1 MAEHPWYSHY
11 ESGVPHE
18 LDFQDLTI
26 PDFLERTVRDFP
38 DSPALVFMNC
48 RLSWRQMNEEVERFA
63 TALHNLGAVKGT
75 RVAIQLP
82 NLPQTAIA
90 FMAVQRIGAHAVL
103 TNPLYMPPEIVHQ
116 WNDSNCEIAIVADF
130 VYDQKVRGIRDKVQV
145 REYIIASIAEYL
157 RFPLR
162 QLAPLKLKK
171 MDPPM
176 AAKIAP
182 EQGVHHF
189 RKLIAATPA
198 SPPTVEVSMEDT
210 AVIQYT
216 GGTTGVS
223 KGAVLTHRNLSC
235 NAQQLTSWFL
245 DLDPGKEVMLT
256 AIPMFHIF
264 GISIGLVWPV
274 SVAACVVL
282 QANPRDIPMLVKNI
296 SKEKVTLFPGVPALF
311 NAINQYPGVEG
322 MDLSSVKSCFSGS
335 APLPEDVQN
344 RFEELTGARIT
355 EGFGLTETSP
365 VVSANPLVGLRKV
378 GSIGIPMPST
388 EIRIVDA
395 DDGITVQA
403 TGEAGELI
411 VKGPQIMQGY
421 WGRPDETANMVRN
434 DWLYTGDLATMDEDG
449 FLRIVGRKKDMI
461 LASGY
466 NVYPDE
472 IDRVLTAHPKVF
484 ESCTIGVPDPK
495 RGETVRA
502 FVAPMPGVEVTADE
516 LEAWCRENLAAYK
529 VPRTWEFRDEL
540 PKSTMMKLLRRV
552 LREEAIEKAREHGQ
566 ELEDERT
573 GGEVSS

>member
-1 MAEHPWYSHY
+1 MADRPWYKHY
-11 ESGVPHE
+11 EEGIPRE
-18 LDFQDLTI
+18 LDFEEITI
-26 PDFLERTVRDFP
+26 PGFVERTVQEYGER
-38 DSPALVFMNC
+38 PALVFMNC
-48 RLSWRQMNEEVERFA
+48 SLTWRQLNDEIERFA
-63 TALHNLGAVKGT
+63 TALHNLGATKGT

-90 FMAVQRIGAHAVL
+90 FLATQRIGAHAVM

-116 WNDSNCEIAIVADF
+116 WNDANCEIAVVADF
-130 VYDQKVRGIRDKVQV
+130 VYDQKVRGIRDQV
-145 REYIIASIAEYL
+145 PVKEYVIASIAEYL

-176 AAKIAP
+176 TAKVAAGS
-182 EQGVHHF
+182 GVHHF

-198 SPPTVEVSMEDT
+198 SPPKVEISIDDT
-210 AVIQYT
+210 SVIQYT

-223 KGAVLTHRNLSC
+223 KGAVLTHRNLC
-235 NAQQLTSWFL
+235 FNAQQLTAWFVNL
-245 DLDPGKEVMLT
+245 DRGEEVMLT
-256 AIPMFHIF
+256 ALPMFHIF
-264 GISIGLVWPV
+264 GISVGLVWPA
-274 SVAACVVL
+274 SVGACVVL
-282 QANPRDIPMLVKNI
+282 QANPRDIPVLVKNI
-296 SKEKVTLFPGVPALF
+296 VKQRVTLFPAVPAMF
-311 NAINQYPGVEG
+311 NAVNQFPGIDG
-322 MDLSSVKSCFSGS
+322 MDLSSVKYCFSGS

-365 VVSANPLVGLRKV
+365 VVSANPLEGLRKI
-378 GSIGIPMPST
+378 GTIGIPMVST
-388 EIRIVDA
+388 DVRVVDA
-395 DDGITVQA
+395 DDGITDMPL
-403 TGEAGELI
+403 GEAGELI
-411 VKGPQIMQGY
+411 VKGPQVMEGY

-472 IDRVLTAHPKVF
+472 VDRVLTAHPKVF

-502 FVAPMPGVEVTADE
+502 FIATQPGETVTAEE

-529 VPRTWEFRDEL
+529 VPRAWEFRSEL

-552 LREEAIEKAREHGQ
+552 LREEAIEKMRQHGG
-566 ELEDERT
+566 ELEDEQH
-573 GGEVSS
+573 GGEATK